1 MLGFIIM
8 TLIFVGVIVG
18 VSKMVD
24 IEEVK
29 KNWNKYRCRP
39 DVMLMAGLYGH
50 NAGDNLQF
58 CLKNGFDEQAQQ
70 LIGPFYV
77 YLKQFV
83 DILMTLLKSINSIR
97 MIFATIIGSVTQV
110 FSEFSMRIQALFYRI
125 QYSATRLK
133 FLMGR
138 VFAAMYAVI
147 FMGMAGIKATSNFSN
162 TFLFKF
168 LDTFCFD
175 PDTPVIIKG
184 RGRIPIKSVEIGD
197 EFPGGEKVSATFQF
211 MADGQEMVRLG
222 NVLVSTNH
230 FLLHKGKWIPAED
243 HPDAIEAPAWSGG
256 AERPLICLNTSTNS
270 FPVGPY
276 TFRDYDETSEGDKE
290 AMEFTLKILNG
301 FKKETKITNSTMA
314 TSSKIR
320 TSRGLVPASLI
331 KLGDSLTQGKVLGCV
346 QKLSEEFVLING
358 EEFAPGTAIWNE
370 EQNTWLRAGD
380 FPLTQVRKFKEPTL
394 MYSFI
399 VSPSCCIETES
410 GLIMRDYMEVHSPDV
425 NTPYSASLA
434 NTEC

>member
-1 MLGFIIM
+1 
-8 TLIFVGVIVG
+8 
-18 VSKMVD
+18 
-24 IEEVK
+24 
-29 KNWNKYRCRP
+29 
-39 DVMLMAGLYGH
+39 
-50 NAGDNLQF
+50 
-58 CLKNGFDEQAQQ
+58 
-70 LIGPFYV
+70 
-77 YLKQFV
+77 
-83 DILMTLLKSINSIR
+83 
-97 MIFATIIGSVTQV
+97 
-110 FSEFSMRIQALFYRI
+110 
-125 QYSATRLK
+125 
-133 FLMGR
+133 
-138 VFAAMYAVI
+138 
-147 FMGMAGIKATSNFSN
+147 
-162 TFLFKF
+162 
-168 LDTFCFD
+168 
-175 PDTPVIIKG
+175 
-184 RGRIPIKSVEIGD
+184 
-197 EFPGGEKVSATFQF
+197 

-370 EQNTWLRAGD
+370 EQKIWLRAGD